1 MLMTTW
7 RVRGDLLTPRQAGF
21 VTQAVKTSFAATLAL
36 YLAGLLQLPEPYW
49 AAVSAIIVMQSD
61 LVELERASISRLAG
75 TAIGALVGACAVSL
89 LGTRLWSFALAVLL
103 TTLICAVI
111 GRWETYR
118 FAGVTV
124 AIVMLITHHGTPWMV
139 ALHRFLEVS
148 FGIVVAFVVTFVSLK
163 VVNWEGWKPSR
174 KRRPIKVQKRPVK
187 T

>member
-1 MLMTTW
+1 MTLK
-7 RVRGDLLTPRQAGF
+7 VQGDILTPRQAGF
-21 VTQAVKTSFAATLAL
+21 VTQAVKTSAAATLAL

-61 LVELERASISRLAG
+61 LGELERASVSRLAG
-75 TAIGALVGACAVSL
+75 TAIGALVGACAVSFF
-89 LGTRLWSFALAVLL
+89 GASLWSFALAVLI

-148 FGIVVAFVVTFVSLK
+148 FGIVVAFLVTLVSLK
-163 VVNWEGWKPSR
+163 IVNGEGRKPSP
-174 KRRPIKVQKRPVK
+174 KRRPLKAHKRLGKIKL
-187 T
+187 